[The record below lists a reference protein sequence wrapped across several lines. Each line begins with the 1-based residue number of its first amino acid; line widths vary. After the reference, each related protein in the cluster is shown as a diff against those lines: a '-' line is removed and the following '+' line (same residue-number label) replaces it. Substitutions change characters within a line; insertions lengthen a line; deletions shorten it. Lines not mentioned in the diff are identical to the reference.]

1 MFHFGSVHP
10 RWIFLGRACLCL
22 LVRASQRDK
31 LQYGTILILIHLKKC
46 YLYHFHAW
54 WLMFL
59 SSLMCGTSP
68 SSVAAVLQLHLS
80 LPRHFAELLPDP
92 EHPSDF
98 PAWSWTPS
106 VPEMFMMNADQAHQ
120 ACYFHPACQ
129 WWDFDWNPTLYIS
142 LPSMLCLR
150 FPFYVLQ
157 WLSVDISGPC
167 VFLKQE
173 FWVTIAASFFPPQV
187 HFSQRIFVSQSTH
200 RLYVENLPKISAQVH
215 LSSRRLNLHSDIY
228 KNNFVLQYVL
238 HVHLRSRYLAGSALP
253 VVFQVRSNY
262 VLLWICCWEK
272 RKI

>member
-1 MFHFGSVHP
+1 MHGDSCSFPLSCVAPAQALWQLCCSCIYPCPDTLLSCSQILSIQVTFQLDLEPPQCQRCSWWMLIRHT
-10 RWIFLGRACLCL
+10 RLAIFTLLANGGTLTETLPFISACLPCC
-22 LVRASQRDK
+22 A
-31 LQYGTILILIHLKKC
+31 
-46 YLYHFHAW
+46 
-54 WLMFL
+54 
-59 SSLMCGTSP
+59 
-68 SSVAAVLQLHLS
+68 
-80 LPRHFAELLPDP
+80 
-92 EHPSDF
+92 SDF
-98 PAWSWTPS
+98 P
-106 VPEMFMMNADQAHQ
+106 FM
-120 ACYFHPACQ
+120 CFSG
-129 WWDFDWNPTLYIS
+129 S
-142 LPSMLCLR
+142 L
-150 FPFYVLQ
+150 F
-157 WLSVDISGPC
+157 VDISGPC

>member
-1 MFHFGSVHP
+1 M
-10 RWIFLGRACLCL
+10 L
-22 LVRASQRDK
+22 LVPLSCMVTHVPFLSHVWHQPRLCGSCVAAASIPAQTLCWAAPRSWASK
-31 LQYGTILILIHLKKC
+31 
-46 YLYHFHAW
+46 W
-54 WLMFL
+54 L
-59 SSLMCGTSP
+59 SSLILNPLSARDVHDECWSGTPGLLFSPCLPMVGLWLKPYPLYQLAFRAEPQISHTAPFMCFSG
-68 SSVAAVLQLHLS
+68 S
-80 LPRHFAELLPDP
+80 LF
-92 EHPSDF
+92 
-98 PAWSWTPS
+98 
-106 VPEMFMMNADQAHQ
+106 
-120 ACYFHPACQ
+120 
-129 WWDFDWNPTLYIS
+129 
-142 LPSMLCLR
+142 
-150 FPFYVLQ
+150 
-157 WLSVDISGPC
+157 VDISGPC